1 MTAQPD
7 WAEHAVTIVLIAGA
21 AMSVLIVIVTGLVR
35 HVFKQLLSAISK
47 LDVTIAKLFSK
58 FDDHEH
64 RLSVLE
70 GSHNA
75 RTQMKSDCRMD
86 E

>member
-1 MTAQPD
+1 MQPD
-7 WAEHAVTIVLIAGA
+7 WAEHAVSIVVISGSVIALLVAIA
-21 AMSVLIVIVTGLVR
+21 AGLAR
-35 HVFKQLLSAISK
+35 QVFKQLLNAITK
-47 LDVTIAKLFSK
+47 LDDTIGKLFSK

-70 GSHNA
+70 GSHKA
-75 RTQMKSDCRMD
+75 RTQMKLDCKVQD

>member
-1 MTAQPD
+1 MQPD
-7 WAEHAVTIVLIAGA
+7 WAEHAVSIVVISGSIIALLVA
-21 AMSVLIVIVTGLVR
+21 ISVGLVR
-35 HVFKQLLSAISK
+35 QVFKQLLTAINQLS
-47 LDVTIAKLFSK
+47 DTIGKLFSK

-70 GSHNA
+70 GSHKA
-75 RTQMKSDCRMD
+75 RTQMKLDCTVD

>member
-1 MTAQPD
+1 MQPD
-7 WAEHAVTIVLIAGA
+7 WAEHAVSIVVISGSVIALLVAIAAGLARQVFQQLLNAITKLDDTIV
-21 AMSVLIVIVTGLVR
+21 
-35 HVFKQLLSAISK
+35 
-47 LDVTIAKLFSK
+47 KLFSK

-70 GSHNA
+70 GSHKA
-75 RTQMKSDCRMD
+75 RTQMKLDCKVED